1 MKKSGLKRTP
11 LAQVHV
17 AMGARMVEFAGWEM
31 PVEYGG
37 VIEEHMAVRERAGLF
52 DLSHMGEIEVS
63 GPRALELIQLLTP
76 NDAARL
82 AVGQAQYSAL
92 TTEQGTFVDDL
103 LIYRTADQSF
113 FLCVNA
119 ANTEKDYAWISERR
133 FATVE
138 VKDLSSEYALIAI
151 QGPRAEAILSRL
163 TRLELSA
170 IKYYWFARG
179 EVGGVLAMV
188 SRTGY
193 TGEDGFELFVPAEDA
208 EKLWNEILAAGGPD
222 GLLPAGLGARNTLR
236 LEAKMLLYGNDIDET
251 TTVLEADLGWMVK
264 FDKGEFLGRE
274 ALYRQKQQGVERLL
288 VGFEVTG
295 RGIAREHYP
304 VFIGGR
310 KVGRVTSGSMAPYL
324 KKNIGLTYL
333 PVEHARAGTPL
344 EIEIR
349 GRFVP
354 AVVVPT
360 PFYRRKKN

>member
-1 MKKSGLKRTP
+1 
-11 LAQVHV
+11 
-17 AMGARMVEFAGWEM
+17 MGARMVEFAGWEM
-31 PVEYGG
+31 PVEYSG

-63 GPRALELIQLLTP
+63 GARALELIQFLTP

-103 LIYRTADQSF
+103 LIYRLAEQSF

-119 ANTEKDYAWISERR
+119 ANTEKDYAWISQRKS
-133 FATVE
+133 ATVE

-163 TRLELSA
+163 TKLELSA

-179 EVGGVLAMV
+179 EVAGVQAIV

-193 TGEDGFELFVPAEDA
+193 TGEDGFELFIPSEDA

-251 TTVLEADLGWMVK
+251 TTVLEADLGWIVK

-274 ALYRQKQQGVERLL
+274 SLLKQKQQGVPQLL

-304 VFIGGR
+304 VFVGGR
-310 KVGRVTSGSMAPYL
+310 KVGHVTSGSLAPYL

-333 PVEHARAGTPL
+333 PVEHARVGTPL

-349 GRFVP
+349 SRFVP
-354 AVVVPT
+354 GVVVPT
-360 PFYRRKKN
+360 PFYRRKKREEKKN